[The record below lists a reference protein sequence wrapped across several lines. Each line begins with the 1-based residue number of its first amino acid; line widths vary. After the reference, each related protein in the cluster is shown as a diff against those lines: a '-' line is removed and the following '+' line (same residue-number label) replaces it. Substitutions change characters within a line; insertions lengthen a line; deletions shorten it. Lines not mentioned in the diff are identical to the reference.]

1 MYSGTSFDR
10 LLKDEKEEGEH
21 NPGVLETLKVWKIQE
36 IIRFL
41 PPFNLISNLNVKL
54 IHPNSILKLQLGS
67 CIPKSFQVRHKNI
80 LLLHNYSLSQLP

>member
-10 LLKDEKEEGEH
+10 LLKDEKEEVEH

-41 PPFNLISNLNVKL
+41 PPFNLISNLNV
-54 IHPNSILKLQLGS
+54 N
-67 CIPKSFQVRHKNI
+67 
-80 LLLHNYSLSQLP
+80 